1 MKKTACFMLLFFWLF
16 SPALAQDV
24 SVEEI
29 VVAQAVEQLT
39 PIGVQATFPAD
50 VGKLYCFS
58 KISGA
63 TSETTITHV
72 WYWKD
77 QEMARVELPVQSA
90 SWRTYS
96 SKNILDH
103 WEGPWRVE
111 IFHGGTY
118 LSGVDFTVE

>member
-1 MKKTACFMLLFFWLF
+1 MLLFFWLL
-16 SPALAQDV
+16 SPVLAQGL
-24 SVEEI
+24 SVEKI
-29 VVAQAVEQLT
+29 VVAQAVDQLT
-39 PIGVQATFPAD
+39 PIAVKGTFPAD
-50 VGKLYCFS
+50 VGKVYCFS

-77 QEMARVELPVQSA
+77 QEMARVELPVRAA

-103 WEGPWRVE
+103 WRGPWRVE